1 MATLDSLERRILE
14 AVRAITDE
22 GDQAT
27 TATVDAR
34 LSDAEVPPDQP
45 LERLKDRGLLDA
57 QEPEP
62 MTGWVYTLSATGR
75 AARAQDSTIPGES
88 ICDAPRRV
96 VRPLRQ
102 KIVGRN
108 KHGRQQQVEVGEH
121 RGPKGRRRDINT
133 GTSDFD
139 LLPYES
145 FEPTT
150 ATAAVESL
158 I

>member
-1 MATLDSLERRILE
+1 
-14 AVRAITDE
+14 
-22 GDQAT
+22 
-27 TATVDAR
+27 
-34 LSDAEVPPDQP
+34 
-45 LERLKDRGLLDA
+45 
-57 QEPEP
+57 
-62 MTGWVYTLSATGR
+62 
-75 AARAQDSTIPGES
+75 
-88 ICDAPRRV
+88 
-96 VRPLRQ
+96 LRQ

-121 RGPKGRRRDINT
+121 RGPQGRRRDINT